1 MKLFAVQ
8 FKSFVSFHE
17 DRASQESSVATFLC
31 MGKMR
36 TRLTQCWCIR
46 KVQFYAERYC
56 LFKAIYTHR
65 HKWKLFLS
73 MWFGSNW
80 QMFVGAKLSIKW
92 IEEPNPFCKDK
103 IFLSHPLKSDF
114 YSFQHHNTHT
124 KKSSFLVACFCF
136 HLNRCPVDRKS
147 HRGFVHY
154 QLAYTQNQL
163 QCLSN

>member
-1 MKLFAVQ
+1 MQLQ

-17 DRASQESSVATFLC
+17 DRASQESSVAAFLC

-36 TRLTQCWCIR
+36 TRLTQCWCIM
-46 KVQFYAERYC
+46 KDQFYAERYC

-65 HKWKLFLS
+65 HKGKLFLS
-73 MWFGSNW
+73 TWFGGNW
-80 QMFVGAKLSIKW
+80 QMFVGAKLRIKW
-92 IEEPNPFCKDK
+92 IREPNPLWKGK
-103 IFLSHPLKSDF
+103 MLLSHPLKSDF
-114 YSFQHHNTHT
+114 YSFQHH
-124 KKSSFLVACFCF
+124 KGSSSSFLVACFCF
-136 HLNRCPVDRKS
+136 HLNRCPVDGKS